1 MTENIC
7 IITLAILMKRGPKPK
22 KINQDLLEKIE
33 LMYINQLDLWKFVRR
48 RLFLNYTNTLF

>member
-1 MTENIC
+1 
-7 IITLAILMKRGPKPK
+7 MKRGPKPR

-33 LMYINQLDLWKFVRR
+33 LKDTYQLGLWKFVRR

>member
-1 MTENIC
+1 
-7 IITLAILMKRGPKPK
+7 MKRGPKPK

-33 LMYINQLDLWKFVRR
+33 LMYTNQLGLWKFVRR

>member
-7 IITLAILMKRGPKPK
+7 IITLSILMKRGPKPK

-33 LMYINQLDLWKFVRR
+33 LMYINQLGLWKFVRR
-48 RLFLNYTNTLF
+48 TLFLNYTNTLF

>member
-7 IITLAILMKRGPKPK
+7 ITTLAIFIKRGPKPK